1 MPVSDSLLPRPIVH
15 GAAPLPLHGVTILLV
30 EDSVYASEALRL
42 MALRSGARLRRATDL
57 ADARRHLTLYRPD
70 AVLVDI
76 GLPDG
81 SGTSL
86 IGDLAKA
93 VAGPVVFGLSGDPD
107 RYDDAMAAGAQDFLC
122 KPFPSLAEF
131 QSIMLAKL
139 PGRGAQ
145 ALSTATTVRAQI
157 PDPLALREDLTHAA
171 GLLHEPMSER
181 QRDYLS
187 GFLGGLARATR
198 DPVLAQAA
206 AGLPRADDAKLTY
219 LAGLVARRIA
229 SVPSAFAARP

>member
-1 MPVSDSLLPRPIVH
+1 MPVSDSLLPRPVVP
-15 GAAPLPLHGVTILLV
+15 GAVPLPLQGLTILLV

-42 MALRSGARLRRATDL
+42 MALRSGARLRRAMDL
-57 ADARRHLTLYRPD
+57 AEARRHLSLYRPD
-70 AVLVDI
+70 MVLVDI

-86 IGDLAKA
+86 IADLSQIQG
-93 VAGPVVFGLSGDPD
+93 GPAVFGLSGDPD
-107 RYDDAMAAGAQDFLC
+107 RQEAALAAGAQGFLC

-131 QSIMLAKL
+131 QRLMLVQL
-139 PGRGAQ
+139 PARSGV
-145 ALSTATTVRAQI
+145 ALAAPTLRAQS
-157 PDPLALREDLTHAA
+157 PDPFALREDFAHAA
-171 GLLHEPMSER
+171 GILRERMSDR

-198 DPVLAQAA
+198 DPILAQAA
-206 AGLPRADDAKLTY
+206 AGLPRADAAKLSD